1 MENGMEEQVFNKK
14 RLSELTDSNPAII
27 TKVLGHGAFRKRITE
42 MGFVSGTSIK
52 LIKYA
57 PLKDPIEYEL
67 LGYHV
72 SLRRSEAELIEV
84 VTDPNATT
92 NQGDNFDKDALISEP
107 FRKRATQMSRTI
119 NIALVGNPNCGKTSL
134 FNHATGRH
142 EKVGNYS
149 GVTVDT
155 KMASVSHNGY
165 TINITDLPGTYSIS
179 EYTPEELYVRKH
191 IFEENPDIILNVIDA
206 SNLERNLYLTTQLIA
221 MNIKMVVA
229 LNMFDELERKGDR
242 LDYDMLGKMLG
253 IPFVPTNGRDGAGL
267 NTLFDR
273 IIEVFEERD
282 VDARQ
287 IQVNYGSNVEKAIS
301 VVKSEI
307 EQHQLLNEKYCPR
320 FAAIKLLEGDKIF
333 IKNIAAH
340 PDANHII
347 EWADKERAEL
357 EREYGNQAETVLADA
372 RYGFI
377 RGALK
382 ETFFPSQQPDNG
394 KGYKVD
400 KILTHKWLGIPAFIF
415 FMWLMFQATFTL
427 GQYPMDWI
435 EAGVDWFSDFMA
447 GIIPEGTLHDLI
459 IDGII
464 SGVGGV
470 IVFLPNI
477 LILFLFISI
486 MEDTGYMARA
496 AFIMDVAM
504 HKIGL
509 HGKSFIPLLMG
520 FGCNVPAIMATRT
533 LENKKDRLLT
543 MLIVPLMSCSARL
556 PVFILLISAFFSTH
570 QALIL
575 LSIYIIGIALAVIAA
590 MVFKRLF
597 FSHSE
602 APFVMELPP
611 YRIPT
616 MRNTLIHMWDKS
628 WQYLHKMGTVILVA
642 SIVIWA
648 LGHFPQ
654 KVHYSIPYDVVIAQV
669 EQDPTLTDSQK
680 AVSISQLEN
689 EREAEHLE
697 NSYIGR
703 LGHFIEPVI
712 RPLGFDWKIGVCIM
726 TGLAAK
732 EVVVSTMG
740 VLYQAGDSDDDTAA
754 LQTKLQQQ
762 TYKSGPHKG
771 EKVFSPLV
779 AFSMMLFVLI
789 YMPCIA
795 AITAIK
801 KEGGR
806 KWAILT
812 GCYTTAL
819 AWIVAFAV
827 FQIGSLFL

>member
-1 MENGMEEQVFNKK
+1 MEEQVFNRK
-14 RLSELTDSNPAII
+14 RLSELTDSKPAII

-42 MGFVSGTSIK
+42 MGFVSGTSIR

-84 VTDPNATT
+84 ATDPNAQNTA
-92 NQGDNFDKDALISEP
+92 GHEFDKDNIISEP
-107 FRKRATQMSRTI
+107 FRNKASQMSRTI

-155 KMASVSHNGY
+155 KMASVNHNGY

-191 IFEENPDIILNVIDA
+191 IFNENPDIILNVIDA

-221 MNIKMVVA
+221 LNIRMVVA
-229 LNMFDELERKGDR
+229 LNMFDELERKGDKF
-242 LDYDMLGKMLG
+242 DYDMLGKMLG
-253 IPFVPTNGRDGAGL
+253 IPFVPTNGRDGSGL
-267 NTLFDR
+267 NTLFDK
-273 IIEVFEERD
+273 IIEVFEGRNS
-282 VDARQ
+282 DARQ
-287 IQVNYGSNVEKAIS
+287 IQVNYGNNIEKAIT

-307 EQHQLLNEKYCPR
+307 EQHQLLNEKYYPR

-333 IKNIAAH
+333 IDSIAAH
-340 PDANHII
+340 PDASHIL

-382 ETFFPSQQPDNG
+382 ETFQPSQQADNG
-394 KGYKVD
+394 KGYRID
-400 KILTHKWLGIPAFIF
+400 KILTHKWFGIPIFIF
-415 FMWLMFQATFTL
+415 FLWLMFETTFTL

-435 EAGVDWFSDFMA
+435 EAGVDWLGSFLS
-447 GIIPEGTLHDLI
+447 GLIPEGTLHDML

-533 LENKKDRLLT
+533 LENKRDRLLT
-543 MLIVPLMSCSARL
+543 MLIIPLMSCSARL
-556 PVFILLISAFFSTH
+556 PVFILLISAFFSSH

-575 LSIYIIGIALAVIAA
+575 LSIYLIGILLAILAAL
-590 MVFKRLF
+590 VFKRIY
-597 FSHSE
+597 FSKSD

-616 MRNTLIHMWDKS
+616 MRNTLVHMWDKS
-628 WQYLHKMGTVILVA
+628 VQYLSKMGTVILFA
-642 SIVIWA
+642 SIIIWA
-648 LGHFPQ
+648 LGHYPQ
-654 KVHYSIPYDVVIAQV
+654 KVHYSTPYDVVIAQV
-669 EQDPTLTDSQK
+669 EQDSTLTDSQK
-680 AVSISQLEN
+680 AVSIEQLEF
-689 EREAEHLE
+689 EKDAEHLE
-697 NSYIGR
+697 KSYIGR
-703 LGHFIEPVI
+703 IGHFIEPVL
-712 RPLGFDWKIGVCIM
+712 RPLGFDWKIGVCIL

-740 VLYQAGDSDDDTAA
+740 VLYQAGGDDEDDTSA
-754 LQTKLQQQ
+754 LQSKLQQQ

-779 AFSMMLFVLI
+779 AFCMMLFVLI

-801 KEGGR
+801 NEGGR

-819 AWIVAFAV
+819 AWLVTFV
-827 FQIGSLFL
+827 VYQIGSALI

>member
-1 MENGMEEQVFNKK
+1 MEEQVFNRK
-14 RLSELTDSNPAII
+14 RLSELTDNNPAII

-42 MGFVSGTSIK
+42 MGFVSGTSIR

-84 VTDPNATT
+84 ATDPNATA
-92 NQGDNFDKDALISEP
+92 NIGDNFDKEAVISEP
-107 FRKRATQMSRTI
+107 FRKRATQMSHTI

-191 IFEENPDIILNVIDA
+191 IFEQNPDIILNVIDA

-229 LNMFDELERKGDR
+229 LNMFDELERKGDV

-267 NTLFDR
+267 NSLFDR
-273 IIEVFEERD
+273 IIEVYEERD
-282 VDARQ
+282 TDARQ
-287 IQVNYGSNVEKAIS
+287 IQVNYGTNIEKAIS

-307 EQHQLLNEKYCPR
+307 EHHQLLNEKYFPR

-340 PDANHII
+340 PDANHIL

-372 RYGFI
+372 RYSFI

-382 ETFFPSQQPDNG
+382 ETFRPSEEPD
-394 KGYKVD
+394 KGEGYRID
-400 KILTHKWLGIPAFIF
+400 KILTHKWLGIPTFIL
-415 FMWLMFQATFTL
+415 FMWLMFEATFTI

-435 EAGVDWFSDFMA
+435 DAGVGLLSDFLA
-447 GIIPEGTLHDLI
+447 SIIPNGLFHDLL

-556 PVFILLISAFFSTH
+556 PVFIMLISAFFNSH

-575 LSIYIIGIALAVIAA
+575 LSIYIIGIALAALMAVI
-590 MVFKRLF
+590 FKHAF
-597 FSHSE
+597 FKHND

-616 MRNTLIHMWDKS
+616 LRNTMVHMWDKS
-628 WQYLHKMGTVILVA
+628 VQYLKKMGTVILVA

-654 KVHYSIPYDVVIAQV
+654 KVHYSTPYDVVIAQI
-669 EQDPTLTDSQK
+669 EQDLTLTDSQK
-680 AVSISQLEN
+680 AASIEQLEY
-689 EREAEHLE
+689 EKEAEHLE
-697 NSYIGR
+697 KSYIGR

-740 VLYQAGDSDDDTAA
+740 VLYQAGGGDDDDTSA
-754 LQTKLQQQ
+754 LQAKLQQQ

-801 KEGGR
+801 NEGGR
-806 KWAILT
+806 KWAIFT

>member
-1 MENGMEEQVFNKK
+1 MEGQIFSKK
-14 RLSELTDSNPAII
+14 RLSDLTDSKPAII
-27 TKVLGHGAFRKRITE
+27 TKVMGHGAFRKRITE
-42 MGFVSGTSIK
+42 MGFVKGTSIK
-52 LIKYA
+52 LVKYA
-57 PLKDPIEYEL
+57 PLHDPIEYEL
-67 LGYHV
+67 MGYHV
-72 SLRRSEAELIEV
+72 SLRRTEAELIEV
-84 VTDPNATT
+84 VTNPNATA
-92 NQGDNFDKDALISEP
+92 NQSDSFDKESIISEP
-107 FRKRATQMSRTI
+107 FRNSANQMSHTI
-119 NIALVGNPNCGKTSL
+119 NMALVGNPNCGKTSL

-155 KMASVSHNGY
+155 KLASIEHNGY

-221 MNIKMVVA
+221 MNIKIVVA
-229 LNMFDELERKGDR
+229 LNMFDELEKKGDV
-242 LDYDMLGKMLG
+242 LNYDMLGKMLG
-253 IPFVPTNGRDGAGL
+253 IPFLPTNGRDGAGL
-267 NTLFDR
+267 DKLLDK
-273 IIEVFEERD
+273 IIEVYEDRD
-282 VDARQ
+282 PYVHQ
-287 IQVNYGSNVEKAIS
+287 IQVNYGKDVEKSIS

-307 EQHQLLNEKYCPR
+307 EQHQLLNEKYYPR
-320 FAAIKLLEGDKIF
+320 FAALKLLEGDKIF
-333 IKNIAAH
+333 IKNIAEH
-340 PDANHII
+340 PDATHII

-357 EREYGNQAETVLADA
+357 EREYGNAPETVIADA

-382 ETFFPSQQPDNG
+382 ETFFPSVKPDVG
-394 KGYKVD
+394 KGYRIDKV
-400 KILTHKWLGIPAFIF
+400 LTHKWLGIPIFIF
-415 FMWLMFQATFTL
+415 FMWLMFEATFQL
-427 GQYPMDWI
+427 GQYPMNWI
-435 EAGVDWFSDFMA
+435 DAGVNLLSDFLSRV
-447 GIIPEGTLHDLI
+447 IPAGTLHDMI

-464 SGVGGV
+464 GGVGGV

-556 PVFILLISAFFSTH
+556 PVFILLISAFFSSN
-570 QALIL
+570 QAIIM
-575 LSIYIIGIALAVIAA
+575 LSIYLIGIVLAALVAIT
-590 MVFKRLF
+590 FKHAF
-597 FSHSE
+597 FKHND

-616 MRNTLIHMWDKS
+616 LKNITVHMWDKS
-628 WQYLHKMGTVILVA
+628 VQYLTKMGTVILFA
-642 SIVIWA
+642 SIIIWA
-648 LGHFPQ
+648 LGHYPQ
-654 KVHYSIPYDVVIAQV
+654 KVHYTIPFEQAITLV
-669 EQDPTLTDSQK
+669 EADTTLNDAQK
-680 AVSISQLEN
+680 ATSIEQLRGEM
-689 EREAEHLE
+689 EAEHLE
-697 NSYIGR
+697 KSYIGQ
-703 LGHFIEPVI
+703 LGHLIEPVI
-712 RPLGFDWKIGVCIM
+712 RPIGFDWKIGVCLT

-732 EVVVSTMG
+732 EVIVSTMG
-740 VLYQAGDSDDDTAA
+740 VLYQANDSDGDTKA
-754 LQTKLQQQ
+754 LQVKLQQQ
-762 TYKSGPHKG
+762 THGNGPHKG

-779 AFSMMLFVLI
+779 AFCMMLFVLI

-801 KEGGR
+801 NEGGR
-806 KWAILT
+806 KWAILA
-812 GCYTTAL
+812 GCYTTIL
-819 AWIVAFAV
+819 AWLLSFAV
-827 FQIGSLFL
+827 FQIGSLFI

>member
-1 MENGMEEQVFNKK
+1 MKEQIFNKK
-14 RLSELTDSNPAII
+14 RLSELTDNKPAII
-27 TKVLGHGAFRKRITE
+27 TKVMGHGAFRKRITE
-42 MGFVSGTSIK
+42 MGFVTGTSIK

-72 SLRRSEAELIEV
+72 SLRRSEAQLIEV
-84 VTDPNATT
+84 MTDPNLKV
-92 NQGDNFDKDALISEP
+92 NQGADFDKDSIISEP
-107 FRKRATQMSRTI
+107 FRTRATQMSRNI

-155 KMASVSHNGY
+155 KLASIEHNGY

-229 LNMFDELERKGDR
+229 LNMYDELENKGDI

-253 IPFVPTNGRDGAGL
+253 IPFMPTNGRDGAGL
-267 NTLFDR
+267 DRLFDK
-273 IIEVFEERD
+273 IIEVYEDRD
-282 VDARQ
+282 PYVHQ
-287 IQVNYGSNVEKAIS
+287 IQVNYGKNIEKSIA

-307 EQHQLLNEKYCPR
+307 EQHQLLNEKYYPR
-320 FAAIKLLEGDKIF
+320 FAALKLLEGDKIF
-333 IKNIAAH
+333 IKNIASH
-340 PDANHII
+340 PDANHIA
-347 EWADKERAEL
+347 EWAEKERAEL
-357 EREYGNQAETVLADA
+357 EREYGNPAETVLADA

-382 ETFFPSQQPDNG
+382 ETFRPSKEPDSG
-394 KGYKVD
+394 KGYRID
-400 KILTHKWLGIPAFIF
+400 KILTHKWLGIPIFIF
-415 FMWLMFQATFTL
+415 FMWLMFEATFTL
-427 GQYPMDWI
+427 GQYPMNWI
-435 EAGVDWFSDFMA
+435 DSGVKWLSDFLSTVM
-447 GIIPEGTLHDLI
+447 PEGTLHDML

-464 SGVGGV
+464 GGVGGV

-543 MLIVPLMSCSARL
+543 MMIVPLMSCSARL
-556 PVFILLISAFFSTH
+556 PVFILLISAFFSSN
-570 QALIL
+570 QALLLLTLYVTGIL
-575 LSIYIIGIALAVIAA
+575 LAALIAI
-590 MVFKRLF
+590 VFKRLF
-597 FSHSE
+597 FNHND

-616 MRNTLIHMWDKS
+616 MRNILSHMWDKS
-628 WQYLHKMGTVILVA
+628 AQYLSKMGTVILFA

-648 LGHFPQ
+648 LGHYPAAND
-654 KVHYSIPYDVVIAQV
+654 KAMPYRIYNEAISQIK
-669 EQDPTLTDSQK
+669 QDTALSDSQK
-680 AVSISQLEN
+680 KASIEQLE
-689 EREAEHLE
+689 AEKESVHLE
-697 NSYIGR
+697 RSYIGR
-703 LGHFIEPVI
+703 MGHFIEPVI
-712 RPLGFDWKIGVCIM
+712 KPLGFDWKIGVCLI
-726 TGLAAK
+726 TGMAAK
-732 EVVVSTMG
+732 EVIVSTMG
-740 VLYQAGDSDDDTAA
+740 VLYQTDSSNERNTSA
-754 LQTKLQQQ
+754 LQAKLKQQ
-762 TYKSGPHKG
+762 THTSGTKKNQP
-771 EKVFSPLV
+771 VFSPLV
-779 AFSMMLFVLI
+779 ALSLMIFVLL

-795 AITAIK
+795 VITAIK
-801 KEGGR
+801 HEGGR
-806 KWAILT
+806 KWALFA
-812 GCYTTAL
+812 GCYTTVL
-819 AWIVAFAV
+819 AWIVSFAV
-827 FQIGSLFL
+827 FQIGSMFI

>member
-1 MENGMEEQVFNKK
+1 MKMDGQNYNKK
-14 RLSELTDSNPAII
+14 RLSELTNKQTAII
-27 TKVLGHGAFRKRITE
+27 TKVMGHGAFRKRITE
-42 MGFVSGTSIK
+42 MGFVTGTSIR
-52 LIKYA
+52 LVKYA

-84 VTDPNATT
+84 VTDSNAQT
-92 NQGDNFDKDALISEP
+92 NNGGNFDKDNIISEP
-107 FRKRATQMSRTI
+107 FRSHATQISRTI

-155 KMASVSHNGY
+155 KLASIEHNGY

-229 LNMFDELERKGDR
+229 LNMYDELEKKGDV
-242 LDYDMLGKMLG
+242 LNYDMLGKMLG
-253 IPFVPTNGRDGAGL
+253 IPFLPTNGRDGAGL
-267 NTLFDR
+267 NSILDK
-273 IIEVFEERD
+273 IIEVYEDRD
-282 VDARQ
+282 PFVHQ
-287 IQVNYGSNVEKAIS
+287 IQVNYGKNIEKAIA

-307 EQHQLLNEKYCPR
+307 EQHQLLNEKYYPR
-320 FAAIKLLEGDKIF
+320 FAALKLLEGDKIF

-347 EWADKERAEL
+347 EWAEKERAEL
-357 EREYGNQAETVLADA
+357 EREYGNLPETVLADA

-382 ETFFPSQQPDNG
+382 ETFKPSKEPDNG
-394 KGYKVD
+394 KGYRIDKV
-400 KILTHKWLGIPAFIF
+400 LTNKWLGIPTFIF

-427 GQYPMDWI
+427 GKYPMDWI
-435 EAGVDWFSDFMA
+435 DSGVTLLSKFLS
-447 GIIPEGTLHDLI
+447 GVIPAGTLHDMI

-464 SGVGGV
+464 GGVGGV

-496 AFIMDVAM
+496 AFIMDVVM

-556 PVFILLISAFFSTH
+556 PVFILLVSAFFSTN
-570 QALIL
+570 QALIM
-575 LSIYIIGIALAVIAA
+575 LSIYMIGIALAALVAII
-590 MVFKRLF
+590 FKRVF
-597 FSHSE
+597 FKHND

-616 MRNTLIHMWDKS
+616 LRNTLSHMWDKS
-628 WQYLHKMGTVILVA
+628 AQYLTKMGTVILFA

-648 LGHFPQ
+648 LGHYPQ
-654 KVHYSIPYDVVIAQV
+654 KVHYSIPYDNAIAFVKQDTNLND
-669 EQDPTLTDSQK
+669 EQKST
-680 AVSISQLEN
+680 SIEQLQN
-689 EREAEHLE
+689 EMQAEHLE
-697 NSYIGR
+697 KSYIGQ
-703 LGHFIEPVI
+703 LGHLIEPVI
-712 RPLGFDWKIGVCIM
+712 KPLGFDWKIGVCLI

-740 VLYQAGDSDDDTAA
+740 VLYQTGGDEEDNSA
-754 LQTKLQQQ
+754 LKAKLQQQ
-762 TYKSGPHKG
+762 TYSSGPRKG
-771 EKVFSPLV
+771 QNVFSPLV
-779 AFSMMLFVLI
+779 AFCMMLFVLI
-789 YMPCIA
+789 YMPCFAAIA
-795 AITAIK
+795 AIR

-806 KWAILT
+806 KWALLAC
-812 GCYTTAL
+812 CYTTTL
-819 AWIVAFAV
+819 AWIVTFAV
-827 FQIGSLFL
+827 FQIGSLLL